1 MFKAFKKLE
10 FSKKMAVLV
19 LVVYAI
25 FMFGVVILRAFFN
38 DSVPAAEL
46 ITATIAI
53 PLVEISGYTA
63 KSTFENVQK
72 IIRSKVEK
80 AIGEDATSNSPSPD
94 KV

>member
-1 MFKAFKKLE
+1 MFKGFKKLE

-19 LVVYAI
+19 LVVYAV

-38 DSVPAAEL
+38 ESVPAAEL

-63 KSTFENVQK
+63 KATFENVQK
-72 IIRSKVEK
+72 IVKAKVETIIRTDLGPTENDE
-80 AIGEDATSNSPSPD
+80 A
-94 KV
+94 

>member
-10 FSKKMAVLV
+10 FSKKMAVIV
-19 LVVYAI
+19 LLVYAV

-38 DSVPAAEL
+38 ESVPATEL

-63 KSTFENVQK
+63 KSAVENVQK
-72 IIRSKVEK
+72 IIKSKVEK
-80 AIGEDATSNSPSPD
+80 IIGEDLTIDENNE
-94 KV
+94 V

>member
-19 LVVYAI
+19 LVVYAV

-38 DSVPAAEL
+38 ESIPAAEL

-53 PLVEISGYTA
+53 PLVELA
-63 KSTFENVQK
+63 AFSTKAGFENVQK
-72 IIRSKVEK
+72 IVQSKVETI
-80 AIGEDATSNSPSPD
+80 IGKD
-94 KV
+94 KPGSEM